1 MRDGRK
7 NLTTALPSFRR
18 SCSSQ
23 EFQPIDIKGLDG
35 MEGLLSLFLKDGER
49 RSAYL
54 DKIFL
59 AGRFLFEL
67 RLIFGCG
74 APPFLIIL
82 GLSNLLYQRE
92 LPSEP
97 EPEGHSEPN
106 PEKRQLSCLDPLD
119 ATLIRMQI
127 PSSSLPEPPS
137 SPPMR
142 RPHLGLQQYPN
153 PTSLMRRRGTT
164 MPLR

>member
-1 MRDGRK
+1 
-7 NLTTALPSFRR
+7 
-18 SCSSQ
+18 
-23 EFQPIDIKGLDG
+23 

-82 GLSNLLYQRE
+82 GLSILLYQRE

-97 EPEGHSEPN
+97 EPEGHSEPKSREEADLLPRSTRRDTHQNAN
-106 PEKRQLSCLDPLD
+106 PFIIL
-119 ATLIRMQI
+119 ATAAA
-127 PSSSLPEPPS
+127 P
-137 SPPMR
+137 R
-142 RPHLGLQQYPN
+142 RPTSPFRFAATSNPN
-153 PTSLMRRRGTT
+153 FLASE
-164 MPLR
+164 